1 MTLWPYRQLI
11 VDLVEKSR
19 LPAMCS
25 YRDYVQLGWLMA
37 YASDFGELELRMA
50 DDVHQNLNGAR
61 PGDIPIYQPT
71 KFEFFINMKAA
82 KALGLTIPSTLLAL
96 ANEIIE

>member
-1 MTLWPYRQLI
+1 MTRTRAKP
-11 VDLVEKSR
+11 
-19 LPAMCS
+19 
-25 YRDYVQLGWLMA
+25 
-37 YASDFGELELRMA
+37 GE
-50 DDVHQNLNGAR
+50 
-61 PGDIPIYQPT
+61 IPIYQPT